1 PSDSQVRP
9 PSAVPSHSSAP
20 LIAPLPQ
27 NEQGVVSKWHC
38 WQARAPLAKPSDA
51 QLAPPSASPSHSSP
65 CEMAP
70 SPQSV
75 GRIAPTPELFCGVGC
90 SSPAQPAAVTPLA
103 PTLCSERCSGRTLRQ
118 VVREREHALAR
129 RRAGR
134 VVEHEVGGA
143 PDPAA
148 VRERLLAGGEQAELD
163 ELERRVPLK
172 AREHLVKRDQVVV
185 GRRRAGD
192 NERDEE
198 SDG

>member
-1 PSDSQVRP
+1 MQASEPPVNPSDSQVRP

-75 GRIAPTPELFCGVGC
+75 GRIAPTPALFCGVGC
-90 SSPAQPAAVTPLA
+90 SSPAQSAAVTPLA
-103 PTLCSERCSGRTLRQ
+103 PTLCSERFSG
-118 VVREREHALAR
+118 VI
-129 RRAGR
+129 G
-134 VVEHEVGGA
+134 VGGPKRPGSPVNLPYA
-143 PDPAA
+143 TQSMIPVGWKASC
-148 VRERLLAGGEQAELD
+148 GGFT
-163 ELERRVPLK
+163 R
-172 AREHLVKRDQVVV
+172 
-185 GRRRAGD
+185 
-192 NERDEE
+192 
-198 SDG
+198 

>member
-1 PSDSQVRP
+1 
-9 PSAVPSHSSAP
+9 
-20 LIAPLPQ
+20 
-27 NEQGVVSKWHC
+27 
-38 WQARAPLAKPSDA
+38 
-51 QLAPPSASPSHSSP
+51 
-65 CEMAP
+65 M
-70 SPQSV
+70 
-75 GRIAPTPELFCGVGC
+75 
-90 SSPAQPAAVTPLA
+90 
-103 PTLCSERCSGRTLRQ
+103 
-118 VVREREHALAR
+118 REREHALAR